1 MTIKVSQS
9 QILSDALEYASQNHR
24 VISQNM
30 ANLNTP
36 GYQSMELIVEQL
48 AAGSNQASPQFE
60 TRPTE
65 GLRERANGNNVD
77 LDTEMSNM
85 RRNDLIHQTL
95 TQLLGSKVD
104 MLKTAIKG

>member
-1 MTIKVSQS
+1 MSIQISQS
-9 QILSDALEYASQNHR
+9 QVLRNALEFASQNHR

-36 GYQSMELIVEQL
+36 GYQSLELLAEQL
-48 AAGSNQASPQFE
+48 ATGASQHLAEFQTKPV
-60 TRPTE
+60 E
-65 GLRERANGNNVD
+65 GLQERPNGNNVD

-85 RRNDLIHQTL
+85 RRNDLVYQTL
-95 TQLLGSKVD
+95 TQLLGAKVD

>member
-1 MTIKVSQS
+1 MTLEISQS
-9 QILSDALEYASQNHR
+9 QVLHNALEFASQNHR

-36 GYQSMELIVEQL
+36 GYQSLELFVEQL
-48 AAGSNQASPQFE
+48 ANNASHATPEFE
-60 TRPTE
+60 TRAVE
-65 GLRERANGNNVD
+65 GLQERPNGNNVD

-85 RRNDLIHQTL
+85 RRNDLIFQTL
-95 TQLLGSKVD
+95 TQLLGAKVD